1 MSLVGQR
8 EQLWALCG
16 TLEGSNRPPQTPVHP
31 RRRCGHPGNDYL
43 SRDDWHDVALLLRDG
58 PTSWE
63 RSYPPL
69 PEMTNLVAEL
79 VVRCDGDRV
88 EGC

>member
-1 MSLVGQR
+1 MGPLR
-8 EQLWALCG
+8 
-16 TLEGSNRPPQTPVHP
+16 
-31 RRRCGHPGNDYL
+31 HPGRQQPAPSDACPTPAGDADTLMNDYL

-69 PEMTNLVAEL
+69 PEMANLVAEL
-79 VVRCDGDRV
+79 VDRCDGDRV